1 MGGNSLYF
9 EKSVLEYQE
18 EMESGAID
26 SRSLVSYFLRRIAVY
41 DGILRSL
48 ITVNPHALDEAERLD
63 RERQA
68 GRVRGPLHGIPVVLK
83 DNFDTCDMPTTSG
96 ALAFKDFVPAQDA
109 ETTRRLRQS
118 GAVILGKANLTELA
132 NNGMTI
138 SSVKGQTLN
147 PYDLTRTPGGS
158 SGGTGAAVAASLAV
172 MGTGTDTMNSIRS
185 PSSACS
191 LVGIRPTRG
200 LVSRRGISPCSDLQ
214 DMCGPIARC
223 VSDAAIMLASMQGYD
238 PGDQSTESIKGKAL
252 PDYMD
257 ALKPDGL
264 NGRRIMLLENIA
276 GSDPDV
282 LEAVESTARQ
292 MERLGAVV
300 VRSSVPELFVPDM
313 YRFNDVQMWEQKPCF
328 DRYVAYEEGR
338 LPVRSLQEYV
348 KTGLITPSVEADLKP
363 KSEVVDPLY
372 APEYLARLEKNRL
385 LRQFMIS
392 LLEQER
398 LDAFMYPLQ
407 TVLAVKTTEEKGQHG
422 RNGLMA
428 TVTGL
433 PAIDFPGGFSKP
445 DATAPIGV
453 PIGMELLSRPFSEPE
468 LISMA
473 YSFEQAARVRRPPA
487 GFPDLDFSS
496 VVSNAQHQEPSHE
509 RT

>member
-1 MGGNSLYF
+1 MGGNPLYF

-18 EMESGAID
+18 EMASGAID
-26 SRSLVSYFLRRIAVY
+26 SRSLVSYFLKRIAVY
-41 DGILRSL
+41 DGILNSL
-48 ITVNPHALDEAERLD
+48 ITVNPHALDEAGRLD
-63 RERQA
+63 RERKE

-83 DNFDTCDMPTTSG
+83 DNCDTCDLPTTSG
-96 ALAFKDFVPAQDA
+96 ALALKDFMPKQDA
-109 ETTRRLRQS
+109 EAVRRLRKA
-118 GAVILGKANLTELA
+118 GAVILAKANLTELA

-158 SGGTGAAVAASLAV
+158 SGGTGAAVAADLAV

-185 PSSACS
+185 PASACS

-223 VSDAAIMLASMQGYD
+223 VADAAIMLAAMQGYD
-238 PGDQSTESIKGKAL
+238 PGDNSTEAIKGKAL
-252 PDYMD
+252 PDYLGSLKEG
-257 ALKPDGL
+257 ALAGM
-264 NGRRIMLLENIA
+264 RIMLLENIA

-282 LEAVESTARQ
+282 LQVVESTARQ
-292 MERLGAVV
+292 MEGLGAVV
-300 VRSSVPELFVPDM
+300 VRASVPELFVPDM

-328 DRYVAYEEGR
+328 DRFVAYEEGR
-338 LPVRSLQEYV
+338 MPVGSLQEYV
-348 KTGLITPSVEADLKP
+348 ETGLITPSVEADLKP
-363 KSEVVDPLY
+363 KSEVEGPLH
-372 APEYLARLEKNRL
+372 APEYLARLEKNRK

-392 LLEQER
+392 LLDKER

-407 TVLAVKTTEEKGQHG
+407 AVLAVKTTEKRGQYG

-453 PIGMELLSRPFSEPE
+453 PVGMELLSRPFSEPE

-473 YSFEQAARVRRPPA
+473 YSFEQAARVRRPPT

-496 VVSNAQHQEPSHE
+496 VISNPQHQESSHE

>member
-9 EKSVLEYQE
+9 EKSILEYQE
-18 EMESGAID
+18 EMGSGAID
-26 SRSLVSYFLRRIAVY
+26 SRSLASYFLRRIAAY

-48 ITVNPHALDEAERLD
+48 ITVNPRALDEAERLD
-63 RERQA
+63 RERKA
-68 GRVRGPLHGIPVVLK
+68 GRIRGPLHGIPVVLK
-83 DNFDTCDMPTTSG
+83 DNCDTCDMPTTSG
-96 ALAFKDFVPAQDA
+96 ALALKDFVPRQDA
-109 ETTRRLRQS
+109 ETTRRLREA
-118 GAVILGKANLTELA
+118 GAVILAKSNLTELA

-158 SGGTGAAVAASLAV
+158 SGGTGAAVAASLAAA
-172 MGTGTDTMNSIRS
+172 GTGTDTMNSIRS
-185 PSSACS
+185 PASACS

-223 VSDAAIMLASMQGYD
+223 VSDAAIMLAAMQGYD
-238 PGDQSTESIKGKAL
+238 PGDQSTEAVEGKDL
-252 PDYMD
+252 PGYMGS
-257 ALKPDGL
+257 LKPGAL
-264 NGRRIMLLENIA
+264 EGRRILLLENIA

-282 LEAVESTARQ
+282 LQVVDSAARQ

-300 VRSSVPELFVPDM
+300 ARASVPELFVPDM
-313 YRFNDVQMWEQKPCF
+313 YKFNDVQMWEQKPCF
-328 DRYVAYEEGR
+328 DRYAAYEGGGM
-338 LPVRSLQEYV
+338 PVRSLREYV
-348 KTGLITPSVEADLKP
+348 STGLVTPSVEADLKP
-363 KSEVVDPLY
+363 KSEVEDPLH
-372 APEYLARLEKNRL
+372 APEYLARLERNRK

-392 LLEQER
+392 LLDDER

-407 TVLAVKTTEEKGQHG
+407 TVLAVKTTEERGQYG

-428 TVTGL
+428 AVTGL
-433 PAIDFPGGFSKP
+433 PAIDFPGGFSRP

-453 PIGMELLSRPFSEPE
+453 PVGIELLSRPFSEPM

-496 VVSNAQHQEPSHE
+496 IAYNA
-509 RT
+509 RY